1 MMATG
6 RQPAIGETLAFS
18 LVVTACGLAQGMDLP
33 GSVLPFILRNVTLA
47 GIDSV
52 NGPQEVRVEA
62 WWRLARDLDLKKLA
76 RTTQTVCLAEV
87 PEVVAACSR
96 ARCRAAPSST
106 STPEPA
112 ARQPIRIARKSNM
125 SQADL
130 NETAPAW
137 LAFPVSRRVC

>member
-1 MMATG
+1 MS
-6 RQPAIGETLAFS
+6 RELEFFFDFRSPYSYLAFS
-18 LVVTACGLAQGMDLP
+18 QLPDLGVKVVLRPMT
-33 GSVLPFILRNVTLA
+33 VLKA
-47 GIDSV
+47 V